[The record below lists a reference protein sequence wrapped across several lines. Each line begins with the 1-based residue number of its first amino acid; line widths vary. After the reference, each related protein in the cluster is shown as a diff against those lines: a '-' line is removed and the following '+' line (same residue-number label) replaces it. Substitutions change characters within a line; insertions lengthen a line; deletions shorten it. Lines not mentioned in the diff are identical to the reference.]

1 VSNIQAPGNL
11 LGLAVAVNA
20 QEAANVGVWL
30 PAEVLLLLLLSC
42 AMLCVLTLCAQE
54 RARLINHIA
63 TQPERQW
70 TSSCWSFKNEGK
82 VYGSPMFDALWF
94 EVLQV
99 CREITFRECV
109 ERDNTKVKPVGHSH
123 ADRQG
128 VEGMQAK

>member
-1 VSNIQAPGNL
+1 MFVFC
-11 LGLAVAVNA
+11 V
-20 QEAANVGVWL
+20 
-30 PAEVLLLLLLSC
+30 
-42 AMLCVLTLCAQE
+42 LCVHIVSQE

-99 CREITFRECV
+99 GRIEDIRETGGGIAASQSLRQATYC
-109 ERDNTKVKPVGHSH
+109 
-123 ADRQG
+123 DRP
-128 VEGMQAK
+128 